1 MTKEQTERFVEN
13 TFFKGGA
20 RAAMWLVGIFVVPL
34 VILII
39 TWGHDFALSIDKRFS
54 ELNSA
59 IEAQAREFSA
69 QTAKLDAHIQ
79 LLELAMANDRKATSD
94 RDAQLNSRIDIV
106 SGRVT
111 DTQHDYARV
120 SDVLSGFER
129 RDDQIKALDHRVGV
143 LEDRI
148 YARSPKD
155 R

>member
-1 MTKEQTERFVEN
+1 
-13 TFFKGGA
+13 
-20 RAAMWLVGIFVVPL
+20 
-34 VILII
+34 
-39 TWGHDFALSIDKRFS
+39 KRFS

-79 LLELAMANDRKATSD
+79 LLELAMANDRKAESE
-94 RDAQLNSRIDIV
+94 RDAQLNGRIDIV

-129 RDDQIKALDHRVGV
+129 RDDQIKALDHRVGA
-143 LEDRI
+143 LEDRV
-148 YARSPKD
+148 YARSPRD
-155 R
+155 H